1 MTRNIHTGNM
11 HTKRDYRVTIIFV
24 WLVVVTVISLC
35 SIFHTDKNCI
45 KLKRVHN
52 LPPLEYLEV
61 DIEGGD

>member
-1 MTRNIHTGNM
+1 M

-35 SIFHTDKNCI
+35 GVFHTDKNCI
-45 KLKRVHN
+45 KLKRVYD